1 VLEGYRRAGARDQ
14 LVSGRVGLIIEG
26 YSGIAGAVES
36 GSVKL
41 RLPRRNLWPSSPI
54 CPPWRKRSRTF
65 RRPAGKWIIR
75 KVSEDL
81 RKVVTD
87 PDLKKKIATRGSYTR
102 AMLPAEAIAFVQ
114 AEQRKWKPVLELIAN
129 KTN

>member
-1 VLEGYRRAGARDQ
+1 VAETIPGFSATGWQVQVA
-14 LVSGRVGLIIEG
+14 
-26 YSGIAGAVES
+26 
-36 GSVKL
+36 
-41 RLPRRNLWPSSPI
+41 PI
-54 CPPWRKRSRTF
+54 GTPEK
-65 RRPAGKWIIR
+65 IIR

>member
-1 VLEGYRRAGARDQ
+1 MRAIAAYERT
-14 LVSGRVGLIIEG
+14 LI
-26 YSGIAGAVES
+26 SFD
-36 GSVKL
+36 
-41 RLPRRNLWPSSPI
+41 SPFDRFI
-54 CPPWRKRSRTF
+54 
-65 RRPAGKWIIR
+65 
-75 KVSEDL
+75 
-81 RKVVTD
+81 D